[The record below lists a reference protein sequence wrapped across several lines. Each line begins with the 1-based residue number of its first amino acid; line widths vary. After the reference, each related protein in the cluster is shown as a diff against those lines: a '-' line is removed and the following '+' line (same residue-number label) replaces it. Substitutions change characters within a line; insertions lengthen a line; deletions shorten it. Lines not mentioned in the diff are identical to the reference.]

1 MNQKIKTNNMGKV
14 IGIDLGTTNS
24 CVAVMEG
31 NEPVVIPNEEGRR
44 TTPSVVA
51 FMDNG
56 ERKIGDPAKRQAIT
70 NPQRTISSIKR
81 FMGQRFSEVSEEISR
96 STYKLAKGDNDTI
109 RVDIDGRMY
118 TAQEISA
125 MVLQKMKK
133 VAEDFLGQEV
143 TEAVVT
149 VPAYFNDSQRQ
160 ATKEAGEIAGLKVS
174 RIINEPTAAA
184 LAYGLDKR
192 GKDST
197 IAVYDL
203 GGGTFD
209 ISILDLGEGVFEVKS
224 TNGDTHLGGD
234 DFDRVIIDHLA
245 AFFKDQ
251 EGIDLRKDPMALQRL
266 KEAAEK
272 AKIELSA
279 SSETEINLPYI
290 TAVDGVPKH
299 LVLKLSRSKFEQLAD
314 NLVQRT
320 LAPCKKALEDAGL
333 SKTDIDEI
341 ILVGGSTRIPRIQQA
356 VEEFFGKKPNKGVN
370 PDEVVAIGAS
380 IQGGVLSGD
389 VQDVLLLD
397 VTPLSLGI
405 ETMGGVYD
413 VVIEA
418 NSTIPTKKSKT
429 YSTASDNQPSV
440 EIHVLQGE
448 RPMARD
454 NRSVGRFN
462 LDGIPPAPRGT
473 PQIEVTFNIDANG
486 ILTVSSKDKG
496 TGKEQ
501 SIRVEASTGLSKE
514 EIARMKT
521 EAEANAEADKEV
533 RERVEKMNAADNLAF
548 QTEKQLKEYG
558 DKLPAD
564 KKDKIEKALE
574 TLRDAHKAEDLARVE
589 AATEALNAAWQEAS
603 QDMYNATQQAEGA
616 AAGAGAEGAGG
627 AESGGDDVTDV
638 EFEEVDEDKKQ

>member
-1 MNQKIKTNNMGKV
+1 MGKI

-31 NEPVVIPNEEGRR
+31 NEPVVIPNDEGRR

-70 NPQRTISSIKR
+70 NPGRTISSIKR
-81 FMGQRFSEVSEEISR
+81 FMGQRYSEVEIEADR
-96 STYKLAKGDNDTI
+96 SSYKVVKGDNDTV
-109 RVDIDGRMY
+109 RVEVDGRMY
-118 TAQEISA
+118 TPQEISA

-192 GKDST
+192 DKDAT

-234 DFDRVIIDHLA
+234 DFDRVIIDFLA
-245 AFFKDQ
+245 ETFKEQ
-251 EGIDLRKDPMALQRL
+251 ENMDLRKDPMALQRL
-266 KEAAEK
+266 KDAAEK

-279 SSETEINLPYI
+279 SSETEVNLPYI

-299 LVLKLSRSKFEQLAD
+299 LVVKLSRSKFEQLAD
-314 NLVQRT
+314 ELVQRT
-320 LAPCKKALEDAGL
+320 LEPCKKALEDANM
-333 SKTDIDEI
+333 SKSDIDEV

-370 PDEVVAIGAS
+370 PDEVVAVGAS

-413 VVIEA
+413 VVIES
-418 NSTIPTKKSKT
+418 NSTIPTKKSKI
-429 YSTASDNQPSV
+429 YSTAADNQPSV

-448 RPMARD
+448 RPMAKD
-454 NRSVGRFN
+454 NRTVGRFI
-462 LDGIPPAPRGT
+462 LDGIPPAPRGV
-473 PQIEVTFNIDANG
+473 PQIEVSFDMDANG

-501 SIRVEASTGLSKE
+501 SIRIEASTGLSKE
-514 EIARMKT
+514 EIERMRT
-521 EAEANAEADKEV
+521 EAEANAEADKQQ
-533 RERVEKMNAADNLAF
+533 REKVDKLNAADNLAF

-564 KKDKIEKALE
+564 KKETIEKAVAELKE
-574 TLRDAHKAEDLARVE
+574 AHKSEDLDRVDT
-589 AATEALNAAWQEAS
+589 ATEKLNEAWQAAS
-603 QDMYNATQQAEGA
+603 QDIYNATQQAGGEGPQP
-616 AAGAGAEGAGG
+616 GADQAQGGTAENNGT
-627 AESGGDDVTDV
+627 DDVTDV
-638 EFEEVDEDKKQ
+638 EFEEVDEDKNK